1 MFDFLKI
8 GGAVKKLA
16 SELNDIRGAI
26 EATTRKI
33 EDIAYLPKHPE
44 DILEDVEK
52 MLLWRKQEY
61 RERFMKRV
69 FAPFA
74 EPPKAQTDD
83 EARKGNYYVS
93 LIMGCDDSSLL
104 SLIGSD
110 RILAIFKE
118 ETAKM
123 QPGDYGLRRAERGP
137 QLAKLQAELAKLR
150 AAEKKLIA
158 GAQEAGLV
166 IQ

>member
-33 EDIAYLPKHPE
+33 EDIAYGPKHPE

-52 MLLWRKQEY
+52 MLMWRKQEY

-74 EPPKAQTDD
+74 EPPKAQTEDN
-83 EARKGNYYVS
+83 ARNSSYYVS
-93 LIMGCDDSSLL
+93 LVMGGDDSSLL
-104 SLIGSD
+104 SLIGAD
-110 RILAIFKE
+110 RILALFKE
-118 ETAKM
+118 ETDKM
-123 QPGDYGLRRAERGP
+123 QPGDYGPRRAERGP
-137 QLAKLQAELAKLR
+137 QLARLTAELDKLR
-150 AAEKKLIA
+150 IAEKKLIS
-158 GAQEAGLV
+158 GAQDAGLV